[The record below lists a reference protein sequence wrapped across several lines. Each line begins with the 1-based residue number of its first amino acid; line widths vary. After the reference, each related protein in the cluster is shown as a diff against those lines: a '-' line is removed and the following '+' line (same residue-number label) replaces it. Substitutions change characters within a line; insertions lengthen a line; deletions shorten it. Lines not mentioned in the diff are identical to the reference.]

1 MAIEP
6 ELGDWGLIREFQG
19 PWYDRLFAEIIDWDT
34 DSEFHHVVVNV
45 GDGRIVE
52 AVRTVRIDFADQYD
66 EIVWCTGRL
75 PSPFVPT
82 DAQRAQ
88 IVQAALAMVGDKYN
102 VLDLLAIGLA
112 QKRMGRVVDGD
123 EWWVKRLS
131 KDHREICS
139 QVADL
144 AWKKAGIEMFP
155 KRLPGLVSPGDLGRL
170 LLPAPVNA

>member
-6 ELGDWGLIREFQG
+6 ELGDWGLIRKFQG
-19 PWYDRLFAEIIDWDT
+19 PWYDKLFAEIIDWDT
-34 DSEFHHVVVNV
+34 ESPFHHVVVNV
-45 GDGRIVE
+45 GNGRIVE

-75 PSPFVPT
+75 PSPIVPT
-82 DAQRAQ
+82 DAQRTQ

-112 QKRMGRVVDGD
+112 QKRMGQVVDGD

-139 QVADL
+139 QVAAM
-144 AWKKAGIEMFP
+144 AWKSGGIDLFP
-155 KRLPGLVSPGDLGRL
+155 GRLAGLVSPGDFGRI
-170 LLPAPVNA
+170 LLPEITA

>member
-123 EWWVKRLS
+123 EWWVERLS

-139 QVADL
+139 QVAAM
-144 AWKKAGIEMFP
+144 AWKGGGIDLFP
-155 KRLPGLVSPGDLGRL
+155 GRLAGLVSPGDFGRI
-170 LLPAPVNA
+170 LLPEIAA